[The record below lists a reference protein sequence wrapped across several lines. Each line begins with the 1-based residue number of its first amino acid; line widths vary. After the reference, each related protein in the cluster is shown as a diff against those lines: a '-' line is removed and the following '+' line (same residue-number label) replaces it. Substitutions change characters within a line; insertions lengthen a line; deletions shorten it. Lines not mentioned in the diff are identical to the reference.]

1 MHGRVILDCEVTVLR
16 LFAVKNDCLWKY
28 FRSSRAS
35 KSEAEYNRRGKVSRI
50 STGSVVA
57 RNECKSI
64 GRNTVN
70 VERVDLDKFSTQ

>member
-1 MHGRVILDCEVTVLR
+1 MNGEVTVLR

-28 FRSSRAS
+28 FRRSRTS

-50 STGSVVA
+50 SAGSVVA
-57 RNECKSI
+57 RNERKSI
-64 GRNTVN
+64 GRNIVN